1 MQVTAYKLH
10 PVNASGSRW
19 TSLFFWGGRG
29 AGAENEVGDLPGEQ
43 MFQFAALL

>member
-1 MQVTAYKLH
+1 MDIIIF
-10 PVNASGSRW
+10 
-19 TSLFFWGGRG
+19 FFWGG